1 MKSFIVLLLISSL
14 CISSCANKFLE
25 EQPRGEVTSEFYYR
39 NDSEALAAVY
49 GIYGM
54 VFFYNGLLRQDMYLR
69 PEASSDLFTYKPGA
83 AFNARSFPQYFV
95 DSENPLL
102 LEMWSSAYDAIGR
115 CNAVIGNLSKDHPG
129 ISEDIKAKLIGEA
142 LFFRALM
149 NYYLVQIWGNVPL
162 VVEEKTDLG
171 ELNVEQADPAD
182 VWQQII
188 EDAVAA
194 VAALPEKSEYDNI
207 QRARASKGAARLLL
221 AKSYMALGNWNA
233 ADEQIDQIIGS
244 AEYGLEATIV
254 DVFKVANEN
263 GLESILEGNYSEG
276 FTPRKHNPSMSFWL
290 PREGFLGN
298 STYSPN
304 DYALAMYNPNSARY
318 KYYFSGKGV
327 MVSPY
332 GEAITT
338 IEKRVY
344 LMKFYDFEHR
354 GGFAPTNNDNP
365 FNNKVFR
372 YADVLLMK
380 AEVENEL
387 RGPTPVAHNMLN
399 QIRGRAGEEPVEGI
413 TDKGAFR
420 EIVFTERAM
429 ELIGE
434 NHRYFDLKRRGKE
447 YFLDKVRQSR
457 PDEIKD
463 HQFLLPIPEADLRV
477 NPLLE
482 QNPGY

>member
-1 MKSFIVLLLISSL
+1 MKPFILFLLIAS
-14 CISSCANKFLE
+14 IGFSSCADKFLE
-25 EQPRGEVTSEFYYR
+25 EQPRSEVTSEFYYR
-39 NDSEALAAVY
+39 NDGEALAAVY
-49 GIYGM
+49 GIYEV
-54 VFFYNGLLRQDMYLR
+54 VFFSSGLLRQDLYIR

-102 LEMWSSAYDAIGR
+102 LDMWSSAYNAIGR
-115 CNAVIGNLSKDHPG
+115 CNSVIANLSKERPG
-129 ISEDIKAKLIGEA
+129 ISEDTKVKLIGEA
-142 LFFRALM
+142 RFFRALM
-149 NYYLVQIWGNVPL
+149 YYYLVQIWENVPL
-162 VVEEKTDLG
+162 VVEEKTDIG
-171 ELNVEQADPAD
+171 ELDVAQANPVE
-182 VWQQII
+182 VWQQIV
-188 EDAVAA
+188 EDALAA
-194 VAALPEKSEYDNI
+194 VATLPEKSEYDNV
-207 QRARASKGAARLLL
+207 QRARASKGAARMLL
-221 AKSYMALGNWNA
+221 AKSYMAQGKWA
-233 ADEQIDQIIGS
+233 DADEQIDLIIAS
-244 AEYGLEATIV
+244 EEYGLEATIV

-276 FTPRKHNPSMSFWL
+276 FTPRRRNTSMDFWM
-290 PREGFLGN
+290 PREGFTGN

-318 KYYFSGKGV
+318 HYYFSGKGV

-332 GEAITT
+332 GEVVTT
-338 IEKRVY
+338 AEKRVY

-354 GGFAPTNNDNP
+354 GGFGQVNTDNP

-380 AEVENEL
+380 AEVENER
-387 RGPTPVAHNMLN
+387 RGPTPIAHDLLN
-399 QIRGRAGEEPVEGI
+399 EIRSRAGEELVEGI
-413 TDKGAFR
+413 TDKDVFR

-434 NHRYFDLKRRGKE
+434 NHRYFDLKRRGRE

-457 PDEIKD
+457 PDEVRD
-463 HQFLLPIPEADLRV
+463 HQFLWPIPEADLRV

-482 QNPGY
+482 QNSGY